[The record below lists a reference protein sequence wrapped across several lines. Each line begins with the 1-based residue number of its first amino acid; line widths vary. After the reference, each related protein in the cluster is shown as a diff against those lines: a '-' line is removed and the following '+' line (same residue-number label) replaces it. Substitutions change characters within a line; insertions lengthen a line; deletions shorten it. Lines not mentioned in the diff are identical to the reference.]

1 MHPKGT
7 ACDALVLSYLR
18 GEESNRYGHA
28 LINRLDRFNQSQ
40 HLPAVAGIFESKEQL
55 KWRLTMITRFK
66 YPTRIA
72 SIFAAALLFVLSCG
86 LLTDAKD
93 KPVPL
98 TPEQVKAQD
107 ALNNQMEEG
116 KRIFEQS
123 LEARGG
129 RARFSQIKDMT
140 FSAHIKIASQGAD
153 LNLDVVT
160 YLKPP
165 HKLRQEMNVTKS
177 VRFTMAFDGKS
188 GWMTD
193 PNTGSVQ
200 DMPDPVL
207 EQLRN
212 SAIGTQILFDPQRLY
227 RAAAFEGREFI
238 NGREYLVIRH
248 AGMLGFDSVLVY
260 IDPETYLPHKFTMSN
275 VDGKAEVIVSDYRD
289 TGGVKLPFIMNMNI
303 ADKAK
308 IEMMIAE
315 WIINPNLEDSFFERP
330 AAWK

>member
-1 MHPKGT
+1 
-7 ACDALVLSYLR
+7 
-18 GEESNRYGHA
+18 
-28 LINRLDRFNQSQ
+28 
-40 HLPAVAGIFESKEQL
+40 
-55 KWRLTMITRFK
+55 MITRFK
-66 YPTRIA
+66 YLTRIA
-72 SIFAAALLFVLSCG
+72 SIFAAALLVALSCG

-98 TPEQVKAQD
+98 TPEQAVAQN
-107 ALNNQMEEG
+107 ALDNKMEEG
-116 KRIFEQS
+116 KRIFERS

-129 RARFSQIKDMT
+129 KARFSQIKDVT
-140 FSAHIKIASQGAD
+140 FSANLKMASQGAD

-165 HKLRQEMNVTKS
+165 HKLRQEINVTKS
-177 VRFTMAFDGKS
+177 VRFTIAFDGKS

-193 PNTGSVQ
+193 PNTGTVQ

-207 EQLRN
+207 EQLKN

-238 NGREYLVIRH
+238 DGREYLVIRH
-248 AGMLGFDSVLVY
+248 AGMLGFDSVLGY
-260 IDPETYLPHKFTMSN
+260 IDPETYLPYKFTMSK
-275 VDGKAEVIVSDYRD
+275 VDGKAEVIVSDYRETD
-289 TGGVKLPFIMNMNI
+289 GVKLPFIMNMKI

-308 IEMMIAE
+308 IEMMITE
-315 WIINPNLEDSFFERP
+315 WVINPNLEDSFFEKP